1 MEENEVKDFVD
12 RFFIEHGYKV
22 RREVHVHGYYVD
34 LVAKKNGQK
43 HFVECKGNRYLRSHE
58 IHVMVGQIVSKMH
71 EVGSN
76 IHYCLAM
83 PYSLATYLKEF
94 SFEGIKALNLH
105 LLVVGESLM
114 WKGKILYIDTEGIA
128 SLIQAL
134 KKDSEFAWTN
144 LFTLQR
150 KDI

>member
-1 MEENEVKDFVD
+1 MEENEVTDFVD
-12 RFFIEHGYKV
+12 KFFTEHGYKTT
-22 RREVHVHGYYVD
+22 REVYVHGYHVD
-34 LVAKKNGQK
+34 LVAKKNDQK
-43 HFVECKGNRYLRSHE
+43 YFVECKGNRYLRSHE

-94 SFEGIKALNLH
+94 SFEGIKALNLN

-114 WKGKILYIDTEGIA
+114 WKGEVFYKDTEDIA
-128 SLIQAL
+128 GLIQAL
-134 KKDSEFAWTN
+134 KKDSELAWTN
-144 LFTLQR
+144 LFAPQR